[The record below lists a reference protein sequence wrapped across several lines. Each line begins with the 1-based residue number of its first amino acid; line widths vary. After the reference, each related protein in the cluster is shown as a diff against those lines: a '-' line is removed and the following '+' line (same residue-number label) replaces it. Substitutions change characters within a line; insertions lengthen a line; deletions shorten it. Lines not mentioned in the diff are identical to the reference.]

1 MKTRISILAVLTGLG
16 STVTQVALAQQ
27 DPATFGPYAVVF
39 DAYGSFDAETF
50 DVFGSEP
57 NEIRAEVYHPNLAYD
72 GPFPIVF
79 FVHGRHF
86 TCWNADGDTTR
97 TTWPCGP
104 GMQPW
109 FNYRGYRD
117 VALQLASQGIIAVS
131 ISANGLAS
139 ATITDDSYERLID
152 YHIDYWRDRN
162 ANSSPTTSWLGK
174 IDFGRVGLVG
184 HSRGGAG
191 VLDYAEEN
199 PSKIAAVLAIAPTIG
214 AAATPLTTP
223 ALAVLLGYCD
233 GDTEELNGVRYVD
246 QARYSSG
253 AKYTILGRGA
263 NHNYFNRYWTP
274 ASEGGPTVTGGPVP
288 WEEIDPNGD
297 DWETYGEDS
306 HCTSGARL
314 SGAEQRG
321 VGLAYMTA
329 FFRTHLLRQSEFG
342 VYLQGEALPPPSA
355 ATDDVYT
362 AYLPRA
368 HDLRE
373 INRFSAQ
380 NQSTWTSGVVASIC
394 SGGGSTPNACQPGI
408 SDMRAHFVNEFT
420 LSALKV
426 SWSTTG
432 QSVTNPVPASYRNV
446 TGFGSVQFRVAVNH
460 SAVSTLNP
468 VGSNRD
474 FSVQLGDG
482 SGAFQSVAV
491 SDYSEVLYYP
501 PGDVGHRKNIMNT
514 VRIPLD
520 AFGNLDPSNITSVNF
535 VFDRSSTGSLLISD
549 LIFADKSL
557 PATAITW
564 QAASASFLLR

>member
-1 MKTRISILAVLTGLG
+1 MKTRISILAVLAGLG
-16 STVTQVALAQQ
+16 STVSQVALAQQ
-27 DPATFGPYAVVF
+27 DPATAGPYTTTF
-39 DAYGSFDAETF
+39 DTYGNFNAETF
-50 DVFGSEP
+50 EVFGSEL
-57 NEIRAEVYHPNLAYD
+57 NETRGEVYYPNLASG

-86 TCWNADGDTTR
+86 TCWNEDGDTTR
-97 TTWPCGP
+97 TSWPCGP

-109 FNYRGYRD
+109 PNYSGYRE
-117 VALQLASQGIIAVS
+117 VAQRLASQGIIAVS

-139 ATITDDSYERLID
+139 ATIADDSYERLID

-162 ANSSPTTSWLGK
+162 ANSSPTSWLDK

-191 VLDYAEEN
+191 VIAYAEEN
-199 PSKIAAVLAIAPTIG
+199 PNDVAAVLAIAPTSG
-214 AAATPLTTP
+214 AAATPLSTP

-233 GDTEELNGVRYVD
+233 GDTEELNGVMYVD

-274 ASEGGPTVTGGPVP
+274 ASEGGPIVTGGSVP

-297 DWETYGEDS
+297 DWEVYGEDS

-321 VGLAYMTA
+321 VALAYMTA
-329 FFRTHLLRQSEFG
+329 FFRTHLLRQSQFA
-342 VYLQGEALPPPSA
+342 VYLQGEALPPSSA
-355 ATDDVYT
+355 LTDDVYT

-380 NQSTWTSGVVASIC
+380 NQSTWTNGVVASIC
-394 SGGGSTPNACQPGI
+394 SGASSDPNACQPGI
-408 SDMRAHFVNEFT
+408 SDMMAHFVNQYT
-420 LSALKV
+420 LSALSV

-432 QSVTNPVPASYRNV
+432 QSVTNPVSASYRNV
-446 TGFGSVQFRVAVNH
+446 TDFGSVQFRVAVNH
-460 SAVSTLNP
+460 TAAGSFNP
-468 VGSNRD
+468 IGSNRD

-520 AFGNLDPSNITSVNF
+520 AFGNLDRSNITSVNF

-549 LIFADKSL
+549 LVFADKSL
-557 PATAITW
+557 PAAAIMW
-564 QAASASFLLR
+564 QSASASFLLR